1 MPDEF
6 GPQLLFNGRIYRS
19 AHAQRTESWLLI
31 EGARV
36 RDLGPDGEP
45 TLSGLKRVD
54 LGGRTVLPG
63 LVDAHIHLEHY
74 AQHLG
79 MIDCELPR
87 KADCLKAVA
96 DHAGQNPGQGW
107 VLGHGWNQNTWGE
120 YGSAAELDQILAGR
134 PIFLSAKSLHAAW
147 VNSAALRLA
156 GINAETLDPPG
167 GQIQRGAGG
176 EPTGVLFESA
186 LELVRGL
193 IPTPE
198 PAELADLIS
207 PALDRLLSV
216 GLTGVHDFDGPS
228 CLAAL
233 QVLRER
239 GELGLRVVKNVPAD
253 SLDDYVAAG
262 LRSGFG
268 DDWIRLGNVKAFA
281 DGALGPRTAAML
293 SPYLDEPMNQGIL
306 LLDGEAVSELGMRAA
321 AAGFGLSV
329 HAIGDRANHEV
340 LNGLDNLREFEL
352 SQGLPARRHRIEHL
366 QLLHPDDLA
375 RPAQLGLVASMQPIH
390 ATSDR
395 KVADRAWGERSKTA
409 YAWRSQLRLGARLA
423 FGSDAPVEDPNPFLG
438 LHAALTR
445 RDRDGNPGPDGWIPG
460 ERLDLIEAL
469 GAYTEGPAYASG
481 AESRLGRIEPGY
493 LADLIVLDRDPREL
507 EPERIAE
514 LRPAGVVVGGQW
526 KKRNF

>member
-1 MPDEF
+1 MPDDF
-6 GPQLLFNGRIYRS
+6 KPQILFNGRIYRS
-19 AHAQRTESWLLI
+19 ARTQRAESSLLI
-31 EGARV
+31 EGARI
-36 RDLGPDGEP
+36 RYLGPDRGP
-45 TLSGLKRVD
+45 TLSGMQRVD

-74 AQHLG
+74 AHRLN

-107 VLGHGWNQNTWGE
+107 VQGHGWNHNSWGG
-120 YGSAAELDQILAGR
+120 YGTAAELDQVLPDR
-134 PIFLSAKSLHAAW
+134 PVYLSAKSLHAAW

-156 GINAETLDPPG
+156 GIRAETPDPPG
-167 GQIQRGAGG
+167 GQIQRDSSG

-193 IPTPE
+193 IPTPD
-198 PAELADLIS
+198 PAELADLIA

-233 QVLRER
+233 QILRER

-253 SLDDYVAAG
+253 SLDDFIAAG

-293 SPYLDEPMNQGIL
+293 SPYLDEPKNQGIL

-321 AAGFGLSV
+321 AVGFGLSV

-340 LNGLDNLREFEL
+340 LNGLDNLREFEHAH
-352 SQGLPARRHRIEHL
+352 GMPARRHRIEHL
-366 QLLHPDDLA
+366 QLLHPDDLR
-375 RPAQLGLVASMQPIH
+375 RPAELGLIASMQPIH
-390 ATSDR
+390 ATSDM
-395 KVADRAWGERSKTA
+395 KAADRAWGERSNTA
-409 YAWRSQLRLGARLA
+409 YAWRSQSRFGARLA

-460 ERLDLIEAL
+460 ERLDLTEAL
-469 GAYTEGPAYASG
+469 AAYTEGPAYASG
-481 AESRLGRIEPGY
+481 AEGRLGRLEPGY
-493 LADLIVLDRDPREL
+493 LADLIVLDRDPGEL
-507 EPERIAE
+507 EPEHIAE
-514 LRPAGVVVGGQW
+514 LKPAGVMVGGRWQ
-526 KKRNF
+526 KRSF